1 MDNLADN
8 PEYSPMLEA
17 MHTQLKADMKTLNDA
32 FSTVDPKDLKRAKK
46 AQAEQVE
53 KVEKTEKPERVEP
66 MALTEKQKKKG
77 NEESRETEGQRK
89 INR

>member
-8 PEYSPMLEA
+8 PENSPMLEA
-17 MHTQLKADMKTLNDA
+17 MHTQLKADMKALNDA

-66 MALTEKQKKKG
+66 MALTEKQKK
-77 NEESRETEGQRK
+77 RETRNLARQKAKGK
-89 INR
+89 